1 MAETSVPVRTCVGC
15 RERAPVTD
23 LLRVVLRAGALV
35 PDPRRRLPGRGAS
48 LHPTPECLR
57 AAERRRA
64 FPRALRLP
72 GGSSAP
78 VEAGPLRAH
87 VLGATAPG
95 EAPPGRANAHERQTA
110 VPPTDRQPAGPHVES
125 RTSSDES
132 AVKSPR

>member
-1 MAETSVPVRTCVGC
+1 VAETSIPVRTCVGC

-23 LLRVVLRAGALV
+23 LLRVVHRSGTLV

-48 LHPTPECLR
+48 LHPTPECLH

-72 GGSSAP
+72 GGGAA

-87 VLGATAPG
+87 VLGTAPG
-95 EAPPGRANAHERQTA
+95 DREPGRATPDERQTA
-110 VPPTDRQPAGPHVES
+110 PQTDRHPAGPHVES
-125 RTSSDES
+125 RTSSDEQ

>member
-1 MAETSVPVRTCVGC
+1 MAETSIPVRTCVGC

-64 FPRALRLP
+64 FARALRV
-72 GGSSAP
+72 STP
-78 VEAGPLRAH
+78 VEAGPLRVH
-87 VLGATAPG
+87 VLGAPSAAAASRGPGPVEQERTTDRSTTDGPAPGRSAPG
-95 EAPPGRANAHERQTA
+95 EQDVVG
-110 VPPTDRQPAGPHVES
+110 
-125 RTSSDES
+125 
-132 AVKSPR
+132 

>member
-1 MAETSVPVRTCVGC
+1 MAETSIPVRTCVGC

-72 GGSSAP
+72 GGGAA

-87 VLGATAPG
+87 VLGASAPG
-95 EAPPGRANAHERQTA
+95 GPRPGAGEDGRTTDRTPDGPAPGR
-110 VPPTDRQPAGPHVES
+110 
-125 RTSSDES
+125 S
-132 AVKSPR
+132 ARREQDVVG